1 MGLRRPTSVSLAVL
15 GMVLASG
22 LGAEAEAQCSLEQR
36 LSPWRVSCH
45 TPLHS
50 VPTVNVGAPVTDNSL
65 SQAAVLSMFGRSRSP
80 IDRDNGEVWAGR
92 GLSFAL
98 AAGVGGSFGPLRFS
112 VFPTVHW
119 AQNADFAVTDLL
131 ERNYSPYIYPWD
143 GRTIDWAQR
152 MGPASHGGITSGQS
166 FVELAG
172 WSQSALGL
180 SSENIWWGPSN
191 RYPMLLG
198 ATSGGVPHVYAHS
211 PVVTVGPL
219 LASANLVFGRPSESD
234 YFDAAEA
241 NDLDLLG
248 ALRVEIALKSVPS
261 ARIAVTSMTRQPWRS
276 DLSLDDLLKLVPRST
291 SQEPGESVDGIG
303 AVTVI
308 MPVGPGKGRLHGTWG
323 RGDFF
328 LDIEDLLTEPDHNQ
342 FWSVGFHR
350 TWSSAVDLSE
360 WMMSV
365 EYASSAAS
373 VTQNSTAVRGPTGST
388 VYRHE
393 GSPQHGHTQR
403 GQLLGPSIGPGARAG
418 YMSLDRTEAGRLDG
432 FLVERILWDID
443 AFSRQIKKN
452 FPDGQ
457 DREWLFAG
465 RVSRTIN
472 ISGIDPLRLD
482 ATGGVSLRW
491 NRQYVRFTGSLLDKP
506 SRETNLWVDLR
517 FSWVPRHEASSN

>member
-1 MGLRRPTSVSLAVL
+1 MRLRGPASVSLAVL
-15 GMVLASG
+15 GMVFASG
-22 LGAEAEAQCSLEQR
+22 LGAEAAAQCSLEQR

-50 VPTVNVGAPVTDNSL
+50 VPTVNVGAPSADRSL
-65 SQAAVLSMFGRSRSP
+65 TQAAVLSIFGRTTSP
-80 IDRDNGEVWAGR
+80 IDRDNGEIWAGR

-98 AAGVGGSFGPLRFS
+98 AAGVGGRFGPLNFGL
-112 VFPTVHW
+112 FPTIRW
-119 AQNADFAVTDLL
+119 TQNADFAVT
-131 ERNYSPYIYPWD
+131 ETHSQNHSPYVYPWD
-143 GRTIDWAQR
+143 GAGIDWVQR
-152 MGPASHGGITSGQS
+152 FGSGSSGGIAPGQS
-166 FVELAG
+166 FIELAG
-172 WSQSALGL
+172 SSHAALGL

-198 ATSGGVPHVYAHS
+198 ASSGGVPHVYAHS

-219 LASANLVFGRPSESD
+219 LASANLVFGQPSGSD
-234 YFDAAEA
+234 YFDLDEA
-241 NDLDLLG
+241 NDLDLFS
-248 ALRVEIALKSVPS
+248 ALRVEIALKSAPGV
-261 ARIAVTSMTRQPWRS
+261 RLAVTSMTRQPWRS
-276 DLSLDDLLKLVPRST
+276 DLSLDDLLKLVPRSS
-291 SQEPGESVDGIG
+291 SQAPGDRVDGIG
-303 AVTVI
+303 AVTVVV
-308 MPVGPGKGRLHGTWG
+308 PVGPGEGRLHGTWG

-350 TWSSAVDLSE
+350 AWSGTVDLSE
-360 WMMSV
+360 WTMSV

-373 VTQNSTAVRGPTGST
+373 STQNSAVVRGPAGST
-388 VYRHE
+388 VYRHD
-393 GSPQHGHTQR
+393 GGGDGHTQR

-443 AFSRQIKKN
+443 AFSREIKKN